1 MSTIFKKI
9 PLSELGKLEKQ
20 LAKQFRPA
28 ALRALKAAQGPII
41 AELKKQ
47 TKNAVPASNGPNSR
61 PGAVAFGKL
70 LEGWNAD
77 IELHKTS
84 VRGRALG
91 ALEVY
96 NTQDYAKYVEAGVL
110 NSSSAPS
117 SHQDSPSFQ
126 AIQAWVN
133 RRLGV
138 GDVRASRALTSKII
152 RAMKKRT
159 GTYRFNPRG
168 LVEKARARLAVI
180 AKKYIMQEVER
191 VLKEAK

>member
-47 TKNAVPASNGPNSR
+47 TKNAVPASNGPNARS
-61 PGAVAFGKL
+61 GAVAFGKL
-70 LEGWNAD
+70 IEGWNAD
-77 IELHKTS
+77 IELHKAS
-84 VRGRALG
+84 VKGRALG

-117 SHQDSPSFQ
+117 AHQDSPSFQ
-126 AIQAWVN
+126 AIQSWVN

-159 GTYRFNPRG
+159 GTYRLNPRG

-180 AKKYIMQEVER
+180 AKKYITKEVER
-191 VLKEAK
+191 VLKEIT